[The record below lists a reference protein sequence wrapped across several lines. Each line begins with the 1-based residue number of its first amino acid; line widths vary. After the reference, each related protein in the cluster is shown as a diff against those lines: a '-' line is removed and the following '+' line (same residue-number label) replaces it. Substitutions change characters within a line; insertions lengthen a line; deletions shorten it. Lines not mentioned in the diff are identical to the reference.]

1 MIENKSLGEKI
12 FDVCNYT
19 FLILLGVVTLYPML
33 YVLFASVSL
42 PGRFLKKDFIILWKP
57 LGFQTDA
64 YRFVFRNKNVLI
76 GLRNTAFY
84 VVVGTSLSMFM
95 SFLTA
100 FILARKNYLLR
111 KLFTVLILFTMYFSG
126 GLIPYF
132 LIVKDLGMLDNV
144 LAIIIPSAVSTYNC
158 IILRTAFDALPP
170 SLEESARLD
179 GANDLHILFRLY
191 LPLSVPTL
199 AVIGLFYAVSR
210 WNAWFDAV
218 IFIRSRDLYPL
229 QLVLRELLI
238 TSNADYMQEMGNSVE
253 MTAISELVKYATIIV
268 ATVPVLLIYPFLQKY
283 FVKGMM
289 IGAVKG

>member
-1 MIENKSLGEKI
+1 MVENRSLSEKI
-12 FDVCNYT
+12 FDVCNYA
-19 FLILLGVVTLYPML
+19 FLIILGLVTLYPML
-33 YVLFASVSL
+33 YVLFASFSL
-42 PGRFLKKDFIILWKP
+42 PGRFLKKDFVILWRP
-57 LGFQTDA
+57 LGFQIDA
-64 YRFVFRNKNVLI
+64 YKFVFRNQNVLT
-76 GLRNTAFY
+76 GLRNTGFY
-84 VVVGTSLSMFM
+84 VIFGTALSMLM

-100 FILARKNYLLR
+100 FILARKNYALR
-111 KLFTVLILFTMYFSG
+111 KLFTVIIMFTMYFGG

-132 LIVKDLGMLDNV
+132 LVVKSLGLVDTV
-144 LAIIIPSAVSTYNC
+144 WAIIFPSAISTYNC

-179 GANDLHILFRLY
+179 GAHDLHILFRIY
-191 LPLSVPTL
+191 LPLSIPTL

-218 IFIRSRDLYPL
+218 IFLRTRDLYPL

-238 TSNADYMQEMGNSVE
+238 TSNADYMQEMGNSLE